1 MADEKIERKL
11 AVIFATD
18 VVGFSTAM
26 ETNENETLKSL
37 RACKEILNKLFEEHS
52 GRIFNTAGDSVLAE
66 FQSAVSAVVCASEF
80 QKFIS
85 NRNASVTNEQRME
98 FRIGVNMGDVIVE
111 GNTAL
116 GISGDK
122 FTKDFDLFNQLFF
135 VGSHLGVKRNA
146 TRQEQRKGCDPHY
159 YPDKHSFDWQLFHNQ
174 HV

>member
-26 ETNENETLKSL
+26 ETNETETLKSL

-80 QKFIS
+80 QKFIK
-85 NRNASVTNEQRME
+85 NRNVSITNEQRMD
-98 FRIGVNMGDVIVE
+98 FRIGVNMGMLSSK
-111 GNTAL
+111 AL
-116 GISGDK
+116 IC
-122 FTKDFDLFNQLFF
+122 T
-135 VGSHLGVKRNA
+135 VK
-146 TRQEQRKGCDPHY
+146 
-159 YPDKHSFDWQLFHNQ
+159 
-174 HV
+174 V